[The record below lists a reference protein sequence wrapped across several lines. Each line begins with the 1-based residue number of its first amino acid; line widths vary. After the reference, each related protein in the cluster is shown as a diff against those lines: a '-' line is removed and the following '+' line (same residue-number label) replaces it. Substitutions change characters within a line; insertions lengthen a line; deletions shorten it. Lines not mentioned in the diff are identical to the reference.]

1 MFSNLKFGQNL
12 FNLESSEYSSI
23 VLKVVPGTKKKILE
37 KQIKSNLDK
46 PFNLISRAEQNKA
59 LYRMLNTEN
68 LGVYLIFSLVMI
80 IGLFNV
86 IGSLTMMILDKQ
98 RQIKILYALGATQ
111 KGIHNIFMIIG
122 MLICGIGGTIGL
134 IIGISLILFQSY
146 YPFILVPGTNIE
158 YPVIFELKNVL
169 IVVATLMFL
178 GAISTAWALKGLSKK

>member
-1 MFSNLKFGQNL
+1 
-12 FNLESSEYSSI
+12 
-23 VLKVVPGTKKKILE
+23 
-37 KQIKSNLDK
+37 
-46 PFNLISRAEQNKA
+46 
-59 LYRMLNTEN
+59 MLNTEN
-68 LGVYLIFSLVMI
+68 LGVYFIFSLVMI

-111 KGIHNIFMIIG
+111 KGIYNIFMIIG

-146 YPFILVPGTNIE
+146 YPFISVPGTNIE

-169 IVVATLMFL
+169 IVTATLMFL
-178 GAISTAWALKGLSKK
+178 GTISTAWALKGLSKK

>member
-86 IGSLTMMILDKQ
+86 IGSLTMMILDKKPQ
-98 RQIKILYALGATQ
+98 MNILKAMGITQHQLGQTFFLL
-111 KGIHNIFMIIG
+111 GMMIVLFGGIIG
-122 MLICGIGGTIGL
+122 LVL
-134 IIGISLILFQSY
+134 SSVLILIQQWD
-146 YPFILVPGTNIE
+146 PFINIPGTSLA
-158 YPVIFELKNVL
+158 YPVKWEFENIL
-169 IVVATLMFL
+169 IVMGTLLLL
-178 GAISTAWALKGLSKK
+178 GSLASAWASRGANR